1 LLGDPIENV
10 SIFSPTASLSWY
22 LTTKPAGNQKYRVEV
37 AKNKEI
43 VNPIIQIDNIE
54 GFTKAV
60 SSLTSG
66 TYFWR
71 VQAKTDDGKYSN
83 YSNIG
88 SFQITGVTAVDNE
101 TNVIPETF
109 TVSQN
114 YPNPFNPS
122 TIIKFGL
129 PEASFVS
136 IKIYNVLGQEVKSLL
151 NDQKNA
157 GTYSVQWNGDNN
169 FGHKVSS
176 GTYIYR
182 IVAGNNVA
190 TKKMVL
196 LK

>member
-1 LLGDPIENV
+1 
-10 SIFSPTASLSWY
+10 
-22 LTTKPAGNQKYRVEV
+22 
-37 AKNKEI
+37 
-43 VNPIIQIDNIE
+43 
-54 GFTKAV
+54 
-60 SSLTSG
+60 
-66 TYFWR
+66 
-71 VQAKTDDGKYSN
+71 
-83 YSNIG
+83 
-88 SFQITGVTAVDNE
+88 
-101 TNVIPETF
+101 
-109 TVSQN
+109 
-114 YPNPFNPS
+114 
-122 TIIKFGL
+122 L